1 MTSLPAPASSSP
13 RRRLIV
19 GCGYLGE
26 RLAGRWLAGG
36 SQVWGVVR
44 TPARVTRLASAGVE
58 AIIADVASAVPLP
71 PLPEVDTVVWS
82 VGFDRAAAQGY
93 SDVHVGG
100 LGRLLAA
107 LPGRPRVILVSST
120 GVWGR
125 VDGQVVDEATPPH
138 PDREAGRVLLEA
150 ESLLFGHRLGPGTAL
165 RLAGI
170 YGPGRLPRV
179 DDLRSGAALAADP
192 DSWLNLIHVDDA
204 AAVVMAVADHVS
216 PGPLYVV
223 SDGHPVRR
231 RDFYARLASLTGS
244 PPPRWTPPPPDA
256 RGGDKQVDPRRVFA
270 EIGPVLAHPDAL
282 SALGG
287 IPGMLISGTDA
298 PRPIH
303 PPASPP

>member
-1 MTSLPAPASSSP
+1 MTSLPVPAPSSAP
-13 RRRLIV
+13 RRLIV

-26 RLAGRWLAGG
+26 QLAARWLTGG
-36 SQVWGVVR
+36 SRVWGVVR
-44 TPARVTRLASAGVE
+44 TPARVTRLAAAGVE
-58 AIIADVASAVPLP
+58 AIIADVASTELLP

-82 VGFDRAAAQGY
+82 VGFDRSAGHGY
-93 SDVHVGG
+93 RDVHVEG
-100 LGRLLAA
+100 LSRLLEA

-125 VDGQVVDEATPPH
+125 LDGQVVDEETPPH
-138 PDREAGRVLLEA
+138 PDREAGRVLLDAEA
-150 ESLLFGHRLGPGTAL
+150 LLRGHRLGPGTAL

-179 DDLRSGAALAADP
+179 DDLRAGVALTADP

-204 AAVVMAVADHVS
+204 AAVVMAVADHAN

-244 PPPRWTPPPPDA
+244 PPPRWTPPSPEA
-256 RGGDKQVDPRRVFA
+256 RGGDKQVDPRRLFA
-270 EIGPVLAHPDAL
+270 EIGPALTHPDAL
-282 SALGG
+282 AALAG
-287 IPGMLISGTDA
+287 IPGMLSSASDSLSKS
-298 PRPIH
+298 
-303 PPASPP
+303 SPPTSP

>member
-1 MTSLPAPASSSP
+1 MTSLPGPTP
-13 RRRLIV
+13 RRLIV

-26 RLAGRWLAGG
+26 RLASRWLADG
-36 SQVWGVVR
+36 SRVWGMVR
-44 TPARVTRLASAGVE
+44 TPGRVERLANSGVE
-58 AIIADVASAVPLP
+58 TIIADVASGVPLP

-82 VGFDRAAAQGY
+82 VGFDRSAGHAY
-93 SDVHVGG
+93 RDVHVGG
-100 LGRLLAA
+100 FGRLLEA

-125 VDGQVVDEATPPH
+125 LDGLAVDESTPPH

-150 ESLLFGHRLGPGTAL
+150 EALLRGHRLGPGTAL

-204 AAVVMAVADHVS
+204 AAVVMAVADHAG

-231 RDFYARLASLTGS
+231 REFYARLASLTGS
-244 PPPRWTPPPPDA
+244 PPPRWIPPPPDA
-256 RGGDKQVDPRRVFA
+256 RGGDKRVDPRRLFA
-270 EIGPVLAHPDAL
+270 EIGPSLAHPDAIT
-282 SALGG
+282 ALAE
-287 IPGMLISGTDA
+287 IPGMLSTGSDSL
-298 PRPIH
+298 PKNP
-303 PPASPP
+303 PPASPR